1 MIRNNQVKERIKQGQ
16 TVFGVYSVI
25 PSPEL
30 VELAGLCG
38 FDYIR
43 IDCHHGH
50 ANLET
55 IANMIRA
62 AEIFDLTP
70 FARVYNDPQRILSVL
85 DMGARG
91 IIVPDI
97 HDAADARAAVESTK
111 FKPLGDRGLFTN
123 SRSSDYG
130 EFKGK
135 EYLEWAND
143 NVMLGLQIENSAALK
158 NLEEILKVE
167 GIDFVMGGRN
177 DLSQS
182 LGVAGQKDHPLV
194 IEAENRIIN
203 CASKAGIMVSLSMNP
218 HQANFE
224 EQLKVLIKKGSNMIT
239 LGTDISFVQRIYKE
253 TLKKLKG
260 AIAGC

>member
-1 MIRNNQVKERIKQGQ
+1 MIRNNKVKEKMKQGQ

-30 VELAGLCG
+30 VELAGLTG

-50 ANLET
+50 ADLET

-62 AEIFDLTP
+62 AEVFDVTP
-70 FARVYNDPQRILSVL
+70 FVRVYNDTQRILSVL
-85 DMGARG
+85 DMGAKG

-97 HDAADARAAVESTK
+97 HNADEARAAVEATK

-135 EYLEWAND
+135 EFLEWSNE
-143 NVMLGLQIENSAALK
+143 NVMLGLQIENSSALE
-158 NLEEILKVE
+158 NLDDILKVK
-167 GIDFVMGGRN
+167 GIDFIMGGRN

-182 LGVAGQKDHPLV
+182 LGVGGQKDHPMV
-194 IEAENRIIN
+194 IEAENRIID
-203 CASKAGIMVSLSMNP
+203 CSLRAGVLVSLSMNP
-218 HQANFE
+218 HQDNFDD
-224 EQLKVLIKKGSNMIT
+224 QLKELINRGSNMIT
-239 LGTDISFVQRIYKE
+239 LGTDISFVLRIYKE
-253 TLKKLKG
+253 TLKKMRG
-260 AIAGC
+260 SIAK